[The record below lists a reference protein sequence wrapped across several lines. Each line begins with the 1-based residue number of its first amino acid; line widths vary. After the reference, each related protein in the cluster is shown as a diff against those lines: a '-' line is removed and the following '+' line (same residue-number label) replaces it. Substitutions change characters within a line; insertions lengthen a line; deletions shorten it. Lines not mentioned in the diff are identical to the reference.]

1 MTRVVVCLLAFLSGG
16 FTFVDRSVEPALGG
30 KDLLAKIEEGREHLK
45 GESVKLLTGT
55 VGTRRVRISRRRYVE
70 FPVTGILGREMAVA
84 ILDADGKIE
93 IARAIKR
100 DPGFEVLTPGFI
112 LSMRRENGINSDIAC
127 VEPAGGRI
135 VAVKYPVSNEGNR
148 FGAGDAVIEAVYTPY
163 SAEIMTD
170 EVIKRGIEVQ
180 NSFIEKAYSHLRD
193 RGVLSRAFPGRRI
206 VDVIPRDVL
215 RVLLLNEHIDP
226 GEFKSAGMTKPLA
239 ERVLTVIGTNREK
252 AYAYSVSSAGARGL
266 VQMIPSTYA
275 LLLNKYT
282 AAGLKS
288 NFPSA
293 MGDPVNAVMAQV
305 LLCDSDW
312 ESIRAR
318 TDLRADR
325 VGPYLAAAYNG
336 GVGRVLTLL
345 SHESN
350 DWMEDPDQ
358 NARPTVTVSKKV
370 AVRVRT
376 RSGRTAKRYV
386 VKSYTHAIF
395 KNETS
400 KYISQYHWISDF
412 LAERAKPEPPKA
424 HVEVR

>member
-1 MTRVVVCLLAFLSGG
+1 
-16 FTFVDRSVEPALGG
+16 
-30 KDLLAKIEEGREHLK
+30 
-45 GESVKLLTGT
+45 
-55 VGTRRVRISRRRYVE
+55 
-70 FPVTGILGREMAVA
+70 
-84 ILDADGKIE
+84 
-93 IARAIKR
+93 
-100 DPGFEVLTPGFI
+100 
-112 LSMRRENGINSDIAC
+112 
-127 VEPAGGRI
+127 
-135 VAVKYPVSNEGNR
+135 
-148 FGAGDAVIEAVYTPY
+148 
-163 SAEIMTD
+163 
-170 EVIKRGIEVQ
+170 
-180 NSFIEKAYSHLRD
+180 
-193 RGVLSRAFPGRRI
+193 VLSRAFPGQRI
-206 VDVIPRDVL
+206 VDVIPKQVL

-226 GEFKSAGMTKPLA
+226 GEFKSAGLTKPLA

-266 VQMIPSTYA
+266 VQMIPSTYS

-288 NFPSA
+288 NFASA

-376 RSGRTAKRYV
+376 RSGRRAKRYV

-400 KYISQYHWISDF
+400 KYISQYHWINDF
-412 LAERAKPEPPKA
+412 LAERARPEPPPA
-424 HVEVR
+424 HVDVR